1 MLTGERGEM
10 GKGVS
15 YGTPQANFQKMVL
28 SNVVPLFDIFP
39 KNSRTPWHFG
49 KTLSYLPL
57 DFPPCER
64 ASSSEH
70 ESTFVSDEKENL
82 E

>member
-15 YGTPQANFQKMVL
+15 YGTPQANFQKIVL
-28 SNVVPLFDIFP
+28 SNVVPLFEIFP

-57 DFPPCER
+57 DFPPCEHLR
-64 ASSSEH
+64 LNMSQRSFEMRK
-70 ESTFVSDEKENL
+70 KENL